1 MNHYRQRRV
10 VNSIHF
16 VDQSVTAKYEKNLLV
31 CINKK
36 MDMLR
41 EVGQRWDRI

>member
-10 VNSIHF
+10 VNSINS

-31 CINKK
+31 YINKK

>member
-1 MNHYRQRRV
+1 M
-10 VNSIHF
+10 VNSINF

-31 CINKK
+31 CTNKK
-36 MDMLR
+36 VDMLK

>member
-1 MNHYRQRRV
+1 M
-10 VNSIHF
+10 VNSINF

-31 CINKK
+31 CTNKV
-36 MDMLR
+36 DMLK